1 MPHYTKI
8 LKHAK
13 KALNHKELL
22 KIVSGLYELQKEKF
36 EKHRSDTDIFI
47 DSFDYKNAGKPCSAP
62 GDTVTKSS
70 FLLNGEFTPIKKTLK
85 DV

>member
-1 MPHYTKI
+1 MPHYIKI

-13 KALNHKELL
+13 KALNSKELL
-22 KIVSGLYELQKEKF
+22 KVVSGLYELQKKKF
-36 EKHRSDTDIFI
+36 NKYQSDTEVFI
-47 DSFDYKNAGKPCSAP
+47 DSFDYKNAGKPCAAP

-70 FLLNGEFTPIKKTLK
+70 FLLNGEFTPMKKSLK